1 MKNNLTYKINR
12 S

>member
-1 MKNNLTYKINR
+1 MSKNNLTY